1 MKAMTRKPE
10 AIARMIREAQTIAVC
25 SHVNPDGDTLGSA
38 AAMRLA
44 LLKLGKTVSLFCD
57 GKVPDQLA
65 FLPGIGEMK
74 VPDGEEGPFDL
85 MLAVDVSD
93 EKRLGCCANLLPK
106 CRHTAQIDHHPTNPL
121 FMEENSVDGG
131 EPANCIL
138 IREQLVALDIEPD
151 RDIAVCLYTG
161 ISTDTGN
168 FAFASTNAACF
179 EIMSELMGKG
189 LPLAELN
196 RILFR
201 ERARAQVLLMGRAL
215 SSLRYYEDGRIA
227 VMKLTRQDFDECGA
241 LSEHADTLVN
251 FGLDTVGTRMALLAR
266 EAEGGEVKFSLRAKE
281 PDCVSDVAQEFGG
294 GGHPQASGITMD
306 GELDETV
313 SRVLDALIRKLNG

>member
-1 MKAMTRKPE
+1 MEAMTRKPE

-38 AAMRLA
+38 ATMRLA

-65 FLPGIGEMK
+65 FLPGIGEMS
-74 VPDGEEGPFDL
+74 VPTGEEGPFDL

-93 EKRLGCCANLLPK
+93 EKRLGCCAKLLPK

-121 FMEENSVDGG
+121 FMEENSVDGA

-138 IREQLVALDIEPD
+138 IREQLAALGVEPD

-179 EIMSELMGKG
+179 EIMSELLGKG

-294 GGHPQASGITMD
+294 GGHPQASGITMY

>member
-1 MKAMTRKPE
+1 
-10 AIARMIREAQTIAVC
+10 
-25 SHVNPDGDTLGSA
+25 
-38 AAMRLA
+38 
-44 LLKLGKTVSLFCD
+44 
-57 GKVPDQLA
+57 
-65 FLPGIGEMK
+65 
-74 VPDGEEGPFDL
+74 
-85 MLAVDVSD
+85 
-93 EKRLGCCANLLPK
+93 
-106 CRHTAQIDHHPTNPL
+106 
-121 FMEENSVDGG
+121 
-131 EPANCIL
+131 
-138 IREQLVALDIEPD
+138 
-151 RDIAVCLYTG
+151 
-161 ISTDTGN
+161 
-168 FAFASTNAACF
+168 
-179 EIMSELMGKG
+179 
-189 LPLAELN
+189 
-196 RILFR
+196 
-201 ERARAQVLLMGRAL
+201 MGRAL